1 MNYSPTQIFNEY
13 KKGVEFKSSFGAKGI
28 YEQNKINERFYVGDQ
43 WYGAKCSNERPLVRH
58 NIIKRIGDYKMS
70 VLLSGPI
77 NISYSAEGI
86 PETVGIRDKVADYKK
101 RISAGE
107 KISPH
112 KLLDGEEISLV
123 MSALNDYQ
131 KVTAERLKLGI
142 LAEKTLK
149 NAYIGGTGI
158 VYTYWDSTVA
168 TGLYADDTKTVAI
181 KGDIVSEALPI
192 ENLYF
197 GDPNIEDIQKQPYI
211 IIATQKSAE
220 EIYREALLYSN
231 ETCFDI
237 DEYTADEKITVL
249 TRLWKEYDA
258 QGNYKIY
265 ATRVTEKVVIRDKWD
280 IGVRIYPLAKF
291 CWETRHNCAYGDS
304 EVTYL
309 IPNQIAINRMITSGV
324 WSAMTTGMP
333 TMVVNGDI
341 IDGEITNDP
350 GQIVKI
356 YGTSDDVANAIRY
369 VSPPDNTGNFT
380 GIVEPLIS
388 NTLAQNGANAAA
400 LGDVNPDN
408 TSAIIQ
414 LRNAAKLPLAML
426 EARYFAFL
434 EEISRI
440 WAEFWVMQYG
450 RRRIK
455 INDQSGVWYL
465 DFDGERYKDLVIN
478 ASAEISSGASFSEET
493 TVSVLDNLL
502 DKGAITPLQYL
513 KRLPKGLIPNVSEL
527 IKEVEN
533 LNVDSKRDL

>member
-1 MNYSPTQIFNEY
+1 MNYSPTQIYAEY
-13 KKGVEFKSSFGAKGI
+13 RKGVESKNSIGTKGL

-43 WYGAKCSNERPLVRH
+43 WYGAKCSNDRPLVRH

-77 NISYSAEGI
+77 SISYSAEGV
-86 PETVGIRDKVADYKK
+86 PETLGIRDKVNDYRKQL
-101 RISAGE
+101 SAG
-107 KISPH
+107 KSVPAAH
-112 KLLDGEEISLV
+112 LTDTEEVALV

-142 LAEKTLK
+142 LAEKALK

-158 VYTYWDSTVA
+158 IYTYWDPNIS
-168 TGLYADDTKTVAI
+168 TGLYADDTKKVAI
-181 KGDIVSEALPI
+181 RGDIMSEVLQI
-192 ENLYF
+192 ENVYF
-197 GDPNIEDIQKQPYI
+197 GDPYIEDIQKQPYI
-211 IIATQKSAE
+211 IIATKKSAD
-220 EIYREALLYSN
+220 EILRESLQYSKN
-231 ETCFDI
+231 PQFDI
-237 DEYTADEKITVL
+237 NDYGVDEKITVL
-249 TRLWKEYDA
+249 TRLWKEYDE

-265 ATRVTEKVVIRDKWD
+265 ACRVTEKAVIRDKWD
-280 IGVRIYPLAKF
+280 IGVRLYPLAKF
-291 CWETRHNCAYGDS
+291 CWETRNNSCYGDS
-304 EVTYL
+304 EITYL

-369 VSPPDNTGNFT
+369 VSPPDNAGNFS

-426 EARYFAFL
+426 ETRYFAFL
-434 EEISRI
+434 EEVSRI
-440 WAEFWVMQYG
+440 WAEFWIMQYG
-450 RRRIK
+450 HRRIK
-455 INDQSGVWYL
+455 INDQNGVWYL
-465 DFDGERYKDLVIN
+465 DFEGERYKDLIIN
-478 ASAEISSGASFSEET
+478 TTAEISSGASFSEET

-502 DKGAITPLQYL
+502 SKGAITPIQYL
-513 KRLPKGLIPNVSEL
+513 KRLPKGMIPNISEL
-527 IKEVEN
+527 IKEMEGTD
-533 LNVDSKRDL
+533 VDSKGSL

>member
-1 MNYSPTQIFNEY
+1 MNYSPTQIFSEY
-13 KKGVEFKSSFGAKGI
+13 QKGVEFKSSIGSRGL

-77 NISYSAEGI
+77 SISYSAEGV
-86 PETVGIRDKVADYKK
+86 PETLGVRDKVTEYRKTLSSGK
-101 RISAGE
+101 SISAAQL
-107 KISPH
+107 P
-112 KLLDGEEISLV
+112 DNEEVSLV

-158 VYTYWDSTVA
+158 IYTYWDPSVS

-181 KGDIVSEALPI
+181 KGDIVSEALQI
-192 ENLYF
+192 ENVYF
-197 GDPNIEDIQKQPYI
+197 GDPYTEDIQKQPYI
-211 IIATQKSAE
+211 IIATKKSAD
-220 EIYREALLYSN
+220 EIYREAVRYSKTTQFDVN
-231 ETCFDI
+231 EFSP
-237 DEYTADEKITVL
+237 EEKITVL
-249 TRLWKEYDA
+249 TRLWKEYDEK
-258 QGNYKIY
+258 GNYKIY
-265 ATRVTEKVVIRDKWD
+265 ACRVTEKAVIREKWD
-280 IGVRIYPLAKF
+280 IGIRLYPLAKF
-291 CWETRHNCAYGDS
+291 CWETRHNSAYGDS

-369 VSPPDNTGNFT
+369 VSPPDNTGNFL
-380 GIVEPLIS
+380 GVVEPLI
-388 NTLAQNGANAAA
+388 NDTLAQNGANAAA

-426 EARYFAFL
+426 ETRYFAFL
-434 EEISRI
+434 EELSRI

-450 RRRIK
+450 HRRIK
-455 INDQSGVWYL
+455 INDQNGVWYL
-465 DFDGERYKDLVIN
+465 DFDGQRYRDLIISAV
-478 ASAEISSGASFSEET
+478 AEISSGASFSDET
-493 TVSVLDNLL
+493 SVSVLDNLL
-502 DKGAITPLQYL
+502 SKGAITPLQYI
-513 KRLPKGLIPNVSEL
+513 KRLPKGMIPNISEL
-527 IKEVEN
+527 IKEMEVSH
-533 LNVDSKRDL
+533 VDSKGNL

>member
-1 MNYSPTQIFNEY
+1 MNYSPTQIYAEY
-13 KKGVEFKSSFGAKGI
+13 RQGVEFKNSIGTKGL

-43 WYGAKCSNERPLVRH
+43 WYGAKCGNDRPLVRH

-77 NISYSAEGI
+77 SISYSAEGV
-86 PETVGIRDKVADYKK
+86 PETLGIRDKIAHYRKQV
-101 RISAGE
+101 SAG
-107 KISPH
+107 KSVPAAS
-112 KLLDGEEISLV
+112 LSDTEEVALV

-142 LAEKTLK
+142 LAEKALK
-149 NAYIGGTGI
+149 NAYISGTGI
-158 VYTYWDSTVA
+158 IYTYWDSNIS

-181 KGDIVSEALPI
+181 KGDIVSEALQI
-192 ENLYF
+192 ENVYF
-197 GDPNIEDIQKQPYI
+197 GDPYTEDIQNQPYI
-211 IIATQKSAE
+211 IIATKKSAD
-220 EIYREALLYSN
+220 EILRESLLYSKN
-231 ETCFDI
+231 PQFDI
-237 DEYTADEKITVL
+237 NEYGHDEKITVL
-249 TRLWKEYDA
+249 TRLWKEYDES
-258 QGNYKIY
+258 GNYKIY
-265 ATRVTEKVVIRDKWD
+265 ACRVTEKAVIRDKWD
-280 IGVRIYPLAKF
+280 IGIRLYPLAKF
-291 CWETRHNCAYGDS
+291 CWETRNNSCYGDS
-304 EVTYL
+304 EITYL

-369 VSPPDNTGNFT
+369 VSPPDNTGNFS
-380 GIVEPLIS
+380 GIVEPLIN

-426 EARYFAFL
+426 EVRYFDFL
-434 EEISRI
+434 EEVSRI
-440 WAEFWVMQYG
+440 WAEFWIMQYG
-450 RRRIK
+450 HRRIK
-455 INDQSGVWYL
+455 INDQNGVWYL
-465 DFDGERYKDLVIN
+465 DFEGERYKDLIIS
-478 ASAEISSGASFSEET
+478 ATAEISSGASFSEET
-493 TVSVLDNLL
+493 TLSVLDNLL

-513 KRLPKGLIPNVSEL
+513 KRVPKGMIPNISEL
-527 IKEVEN
+527 IKEMEGTDI
-533 LNVDSKRDL
+533 DSKGNL